1 MLRTVAL
8 PLFHRRCCA
17 FPAAASAARRPL
29 STATAEGQGGGRFQR
44 FLCSAREKI
53 GSEQRISY
61 IVHFGNLLAV
71 AAMGSDDML
80 SLRTFMIGASASG
93 IMYNL
98 LQPKPLF
105 APACWGIFFIAGH
118 SVQIARLLLERQ
130 PVAMSREQ
138 HDLYAEHFLPYG
150 FTPRTFLDLLRESHA
165 EEVFVAPGK
174 LLVEEGREI
183 DSIFLLLDGQV
194 DFVHLHHSARSHSE
208 GASAKEEEDDDDDD
222 NDQGDDVEL
231 TVALDEVR
239 SHKGVWVGDALS
251 LQERSTPAAGA
262 ATATTTAA
270 AATTAA
276 ASTWKWSVRAAQVP
290 PQQPSSLSSSSPS
303 SPSPSSS
310 GGGGPSSSGAGV
322 RAMRFTAAGF
332 HRVLLESPAAAAA
345 AERLHIDDL
354 QSKLRSSAR
363 SHLSTEHKQ
372 RKRIRELSKEVGRLN
387 REMRPKPASIWG
399 EFG

>member
-17 FPAAASAARRPL
+17 FPAAAPAARRPL

-150 FTPRTFLDLLRESHA
+150 FTPRTFLDLLRE
-165 EEVFVAPGK
+165 
-174 LLVEEGREI
+174 
-183 DSIFLLLDGQV
+183 
-194 DFVHLHHSARSHSE
+194 
-208 GASAKEEEDDDDDD
+208 EEEDDDDDD
-222 NDQGDDVEL
+222 DNDDDDDDQGDDVEL